1 VGSQAQHQAKD
12 VDRSSP
18 LFWYFYYCRNNS
30 SLRLFSKVSTSIPD
44 PLFIFLTTRRDIQGI
59 NTSTIWAI
67 RETFVAI
74 IAVNAAAIKPLFSAS
89 KWLVSSKGSS
99 RDKGGSSYI
108 HGHGHALATIGGSGI
123 SGAMSSNRPNKSK
136 YMTQLDD
143 NSSEEHI
150 VGKSDFMG
158 YSNKGEVQ
166 AGSTM
171 SGRSDTRDG
180 IMVTRTYEVTPVK
193 STLDV

>member
-1 VGSQAQHQAKD
+1 MLIGVLLCSGIFIIVATILRC
-12 VDRSSP
+12 V
-18 LFWYFYYCRNNS
+18 F
-30 SLRLFSKVSTSIPD
+30 SLK
-44 PLFIFLTTRRDIQGI
+44 DIQGI